1 VMVGKGGGGE
11 GVGGGAVEIMANVVF
26 AGPHDL
32 DRSFQF
38 AREESGFHGVI
49 LNETAAETAADEGD
63 VDLDVVARNAESGGD
78 GISGSAWN
86 LRRRPDFAGVGSDG
100 GDAIYRLHRGV
111 GK

>member
-1 VMVGKGGGGE
+1 
-11 GVGGGAVEIMANVVF
+11 
-26 AGPHDL
+26 
-32 DRSFQF
+32 
-38 AREESGFHGVI
+38 
-49 LNETAAETAADEGD
+49 ETAADEGD

-111 GK
+111 GKEGNLVGGFDVFCGAGVSFGKVAVSVNDDGGLGNELGHFLAEGRGGFAV